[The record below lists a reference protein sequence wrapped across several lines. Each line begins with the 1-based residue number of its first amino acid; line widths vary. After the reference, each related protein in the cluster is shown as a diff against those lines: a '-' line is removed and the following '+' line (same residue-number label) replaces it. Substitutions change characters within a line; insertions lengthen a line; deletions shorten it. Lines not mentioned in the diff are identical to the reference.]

1 MVTPLDCRAFP
12 YFWKEPDQYPPI
24 MSDLKYFNL
33 LADQYPNR
41 AQVGKEIV
49 LLESQMNLPKGNEI
63 FLSDIHGEHEPF
75 LHVLKNGSGIIKEK
89 IRALFGSELEEADI
103 NQLASIIYY
112 PKEKVDLLLEGD
124 LEPALFYENT
134 LVRLIQISR
143 DFARIYPNRK
153 LLKLLP
159 QDYGDIILE
168 MVAERDLGAD
178 NGYYRQVIRSI
189 IDIDQCQ
196 QLIISLSTFIQ
207 RLAVDRIHIIG
218 DIYDRG
224 PGADIIMEKLIE
236 YHSVDIQWGNHDI
249 VWMGAAAGSPACIAN
264 VLRLSLRYANT
275 ETLEQGYGINLVQL
289 ASFAIE
295 HYKDDKSMVF
305 NPKVTPDE
313 LLNQSEQWLNRLM
326 HKAITIIQFKLEGQL
341 IKRRPEF
348 GMEDRLLLDN
358 LNLQDGTVT
367 IDGTAHP
374 LNDTFLPSIIAEDP
388 YRLTAEEDQLMK
400 RLISSFR
407 ESAKLQR
414 HVSFLYENGGMYKAI
429 NNSLLYH
436 GCIPLTADG
445 QLKSVKLGAEPTK
458 GKALLAHLERVVRQ
472 GYFGKSGTSA
482 RSLGE
487 DMAWYLWA
495 GPDSP
500 IFGKDKMAT
509 FERYFLEDE
518 GVQKETMNAYYDYRD
533 DPKTAAMILQE
544 FGLDDPMAMIMNG
557 HVPVQVKKGES
568 PIKADGKLLVI
579 DGGFAKAYQGQTGIA
594 GFSLISDAYGRQL
607 IAHEPFESTEKA
619 IHEELDIAYSETLL
633 GQSDHMLRVHE
644 MDDGADLSEKITDL
658 RQLLKLFETG
668 QIQERK
674 VGVDR

>member
-1 MVTPLDCRAFP
+1 
-12 YFWKEPDQYPPI
+12 
-24 MSDLKYFNL
+24 MSDLKYYNL
-33 LADQYPNR
+33 LAKQFPNR
-41 AQVGKEIV
+41 ASVGKEIV
-49 LLESQMNLPKGNEI
+49 LLESQLNLPKGNEL
-63 FLSDIHGEHEPF
+63 FLSDVHGEHEPF

-89 IRALFGSELEEADI
+89 IKQLFGSELSEKSI

-112 PKEKVDLLLEGD
+112 PKEKVELLLENGM
-124 LEPALFYENT
+124 EPALFYEHT
-134 LVRLIQISR
+134 LIRLISIAR

-153 LLKLLP
+153 LNALLP
-159 QDYGDIILE
+159 ADYGDIILE
-168 MVAERDLGAD
+168 MVAERALGTD
-178 NGYYRQVIRSI
+178 NGYYKQIIQSI
-189 IDIDQCQ
+189 IDIDQCP

-236 YHSVDIQWGNHDI
+236 YHSVDIQWGNHDM

-295 HYKDDKSMVF
+295 HYKNDKSIIF

-313 LLNQSEQWLNRLM
+313 LLNQSEHWLNRLM
-326 HKAITIIQFKLEGQL
+326 HKAVTVIQFKLEGQL

-348 GMEDRLLLDN
+348 HMDDRLLLDQ
-358 LNLQDGTVT
+358 LNLEKGTVH
-367 IDGTAHP
+367 INGKDHA
-374 LNDTFLPSIIAEDP
+374 LNDTFLPTIDNKDP
-388 YRLTAEEDQLMK
+388 HQLSEEENQLMK
-400 RLISSFR
+400 RLITSFKESS
-407 ESAKLQR
+407 KLQR

-436 GCIPLTADG
+436 GCIPLTEEG
-445 QLKSVKLGAEPTK
+445 LLKPVSLGGEQK
-458 GKALLAHLERVVRQ
+458 HGKALMDYLEGIVKQ
-472 GYFGKSGTSA
+472 GYFGKNGTA
-482 RSLGE
+482 AKALGE

-509 FERYFLEDE
+509 FERYFLSDE
-518 GVQKETMNAYYDYRD
+518 TVQNEQMNPYYQYRD
-533 DPKTAAMILQE
+533 DPKTADMILKE
-544 FGLDDPMAMIMNG
+544 FGLEAGNAMIMNG

-568 PIKADGKLLVI
+568 PVKAEGKLVVI

-594 GFSLISDAYGRQL
+594 GFSLISNAYGRQL
-607 IAHEPFESTEKA
+607 IAHEPFDSTERA

-633 GQSDHMLRVHE
+633 GQSDHMLSIRE
-644 MDDGADLSEKITDL
+644 LDEGRLLTDKIKDL
-658 RQLLKLFETG
+658 RMLLNFFESG
-668 QIQERK
+668 AIQERK
-674 VGVDR
+674 VSSSI

>member
-1 MVTPLDCRAFP
+1 MP
-12 YFWKEPDQYPPI
+12 
-24 MSDLKYFNL
+24 DLKYFKL
-33 LADQYPNR
+33 LSDQFPNAAR
-41 AQVGKEIV
+41 VGKEIV
-49 LLESQMNLPKGNEI
+49 LLESQLNLPKGNEI

-89 IRALFGSELEEADI
+89 IHSLFGLEITEPEI

-124 LEPALFYENT
+124 LEPTAFYEQT
-134 LVRLIQISR
+134 LSRLVRIAR

-153 LLKLLP
+153 LNALLP
-159 QDYGDIILE
+159 RDYGDIILE

-178 NGYYRQVIRSI
+178 NSYYRQIISSI

-224 PGADIIMEKLIE
+224 PGADIIVEKLIE

-249 VWMGAAAGSPACIAN
+249 VWMGAASGSPACIAN

-295 HYKDDKSMVF
+295 HYKQDQSIIF

-313 LLNQSEQWLNRLM
+313 LLNQSEHWLNRLM

-341 IKRRPEF
+341 IQRRPEF
-348 GMEDRLLLDN
+348 DMDNRLLLN
-358 LNLQDGTVT
+358 QLNLEKGT
-367 IDGTAHP
+367 IHLNGKDHE
-374 LNDTFLPSIIAEDP
+374 LNDTFLPTINPDDP
-388 YRLTAEEDQLMK
+388 YELSREEGELMN
-400 RLISSFR
+400 RLIASFR
-407 ESAKLQR
+407 ESDKLQR

-429 NNSLLYH
+429 NNNLLYH
-436 GCIPLTADG
+436 GCIPLNEDG
-445 QLKSVKLGAEPTK
+445 QLKSVSLGGKPKK
-458 GKALLAHLERVVRQ
+458 GKALMDYLETVVRN
-472 GYFGKSGTSA
+472 GYFGRKGTEA
-482 RSLGE
+482 RQLGE

-500 IFGKDKMAT
+500 IFGKNKMAT
-509 FERYFLEDE
+509 FERYFLEDSDVRE
-518 GVQKETMNAYYDYRD
+518 EIMSPYYQYRD
-533 DPKTAAMILQE
+533 DPATADMILKE
-544 FGLDDPMAMIMNG
+544 FGLETGNAMIMNG
-557 HVPVQVKKGES
+557 HVPVQVRKGES
-568 PIKADGKLLVI
+568 PIKAKGKLVVI
-579 DGGFAKAYQGQTGIA
+579 DGGFAKAYQGETGIA
-594 GFSLISDAYGRQL
+594 GFSLIFNAFGRQL

-619 IHEELDIAYSETLL
+619 ITEELDIAYSETLL
-633 GQSDHMLRVHE
+633 GQAEQMLRVHE
-644 MDDGADLSEKITDL
+644 LDDGEIILDKIRDL
-658 RQLLKLFETG
+658 RRLLNLFETG
-668 QIQERK
+668 EIQERK
-674 VGVDR
+674 VRVD

>member
-1 MVTPLDCRAFP
+1 MP
-12 YFWKEPDQYPPI
+12 
-24 MSDLKYFNL
+24 DLKYFNL
-33 LADQYPNR
+33 LAEQFPNR
-41 AQVGKEIV
+41 ARVGKEIV
-49 LLESQMNLPKGNEI
+49 LLESQLNLPKGNEI

-89 IRALFGSELEEADI
+89 IKQLFGAELADQSI

-112 PKEKVDLLLEGD
+112 PKEKVELLLESGT
-124 LEPALFYENT
+124 EPTLFYEQT
-134 LVRLIQISR
+134 LVRLVKIAR

-153 LLKLLP
+153 LNKLLP
-159 QDYGDIILE
+159 VDYGDIILE

-178 NGYYRQVIRSI
+178 NGYYRQIIQSI

-224 PGADIIMEKLIE
+224 PAADIIMEKLIE
-236 YHSVDIQWGNHDI
+236 YHSVDIQWGNHDM

-295 HYKDDKSMVF
+295 HYKNDKSIVF

-313 LLNQSEQWLNRLM
+313 LLNQSEHWLNRLM

-348 GMEDRLLLDN
+348 DMNDRLLLDQ
-358 LNLQDGTVT
+358 LNLEHGTVH
-367 IDGTAHP
+367 INGKDHA
-374 LNDTFLPSIIAEDP
+374 LNDTFLPTINAEDP
-388 YRLTAEEDQLMK
+388 HQLSKEESQLME
-400 RLISSFR
+400 RLITSFR
-407 ESAKLQR
+407 ESSKLQR

-436 GCIPLTADG
+436 GCIPLTDKG
-445 QLKSVKLGAEPTK
+445 LLKPVSLGSEPKQGKDLMDYLEGIVK
-458 GKALLAHLERVVRQ
+458 Q
-472 GYFGKSGTSA
+472 GYFGKSGTKA
-482 RSLGE
+482 KALGE

-518 GVQKETMNAYYDYRD
+518 VVQKEHMNPYYQYRD
-533 DPKTAAMILQE
+533 DPNTADMILRE
-544 FGLDDPMAMIMNG
+544 FGLASNNAMIMNG

-568 PIKADGKLLVI
+568 PVKADGKLVVI

-594 GFSLISDAYGRQL
+594 GFSLISNAYGRQL
-607 IAHEPFESTEKA
+607 IAHEPFDSTEKA
-619 IHEELDIAYSETLL
+619 IHKELDIAYSETLL
-633 GQSDHMLRVHE
+633 GQSDHMLRIHE
-644 MDDGADLSEKITDL
+644 LDEGRMLSEKIKDL
-658 RQLLKLFETG
+658 KTLLQYFESG
-668 QIQERK
+668 AIQERK
-674 VGVDR
+674 VSASTL

>member
-1 MVTPLDCRAFP
+1 MPN
-12 YFWKEPDQYPPI
+12 
-24 MSDLKYFNL
+24 LKYFKL
-33 LADQYPNR
+33 LSEQFPNR
-41 AQVGKEIV
+41 ARVGKEIV
-49 LLESQMNLPKGNEI
+49 LLESQLNLPKGNEI
-63 FLSDIHGEHEPF
+63 FLSDVHGEHEPF
-75 LHVLKNGSGIIKEK
+75 LHMLKNGSGIIKEK
-89 IRALFGSELEEADI
+89 IKMLFGSELEGNSI

-112 PKEKVDLLLEGD
+112 PKEKVELLLDKG
-124 LEPALFYENT
+124 LEPALFYEQT
-134 LVRLIQISR
+134 LVRLVQIAR

-153 LLKLLP
+153 LNKLLP
-159 QDYGDIILE
+159 ADYGDIILE
-168 MVAERDLGAD
+168 MVGERDLGAD
-178 NGYYRQVIRSI
+178 NGYYRQIIQSI

-196 QLIISLSTFIQ
+196 QLIISLCTFIQ

-295 HYKDDKSMVF
+295 HYKHDKSIVF

-313 LLNQSEQWLNRLM
+313 LLNQSEHWLNRLM

-348 GMEDRLLLDN
+348 DMDDRLLLDH
-358 LNLQDGTVT
+358 LDIERGVVQ
-367 IDGTAHP
+367 IDGKDHA
-374 LNDTFLPSIIAEDP
+374 LNDTFLPTINPEHSHE
-388 YRLTAEEDQLMK
+388 LSTEEQQLME
-400 RLISSFR
+400 RLITSFKESS
-407 ESAKLQR
+407 KLQR
-414 HVSFLYENGGMYKAI
+414 HVGFLYEKGGMYKSI
-429 NNSLLYH
+429 NNNLLYH
-436 GCIPLTADG
+436 GCIPLTEEGD
-445 QLKSVKLGAEPTK
+445 LKPVSLGGEPKK
-458 GKALLAHLERVVRQ
+458 GKALMDYLESIVKH
-472 GYFGKSGTSA
+472 GYFGKVGTDA
-482 RSLGE
+482 RALGE

-509 FERYFLEDE
+509 FERYFLEDQE
-518 GVQKETMNAYYDYRD
+518 VQKETMNAYYQYRD
-533 DPKTAAMILQE
+533 NPDTSDLILKE
-544 FGLDDPMAMIMNG
+544 FGLSASNAMIMNG

-568 PIKADGKLLVI
+568 PIKAKGKLVVI

-594 GFSLISDAYGRQL
+594 GFSLISNAFGRQL
-607 IAHEPFESTEKA
+607 IAHEPFDSTEKA

-633 GQSDHMLRVHE
+633 GQSDHMLRVRE
-644 MDDGADLSEKITDL
+644 LDEGRIIKEKIQDL
-658 RQLLKLFETG
+658 RELLRLFETG
-668 QIQERK
+668 KIQERK
-674 VGVDR
+674 VSV

>member
-1 MVTPLDCRAFP
+1 MP
-12 YFWKEPDQYPPI
+12 
-24 MSDLKYFNL
+24 DLKYFNL
-33 LADQYPNR
+33 LSEQFPNR
-41 AQVGKEIV
+41 AKVGKEIV
-49 LLESQMNLPKGNEI
+49 LLESQLNLPKGNEI
-63 FLSDIHGEHEPF
+63 FLSDVHGEHEPF

-89 IRALFGSELEEADI
+89 IKALFGSEMEEKAI

-112 PKEKVDLLLEGD
+112 PKEKVELLLDSGI
-124 LEPALFYENT
+124 EPSLFYEQT
-134 LVRLIQISR
+134 LVRLVRIAR

-153 LLKLLP
+153 LNNLLP
-159 QDYGDIILE
+159 TDYGDIILE

-178 NGYYRQVIRSI
+178 NGYYRQIIQSV

-196 QLIISLSTFIQ
+196 QLIISLGTFIQ

-236 YHSVDIQWGNHDI
+236 YHSVDIQWGNHDM

-295 HYKDDKSMVF
+295 HYKHDKSIVF

-313 LLNQSEQWLNRLM
+313 LLNQSEHWLNRLM

-348 GMEDRLLLDN
+348 DMNDRLLLDD
-358 LNLQDGTVT
+358 LNLQNGSVHINGKDH
-367 IDGTAHP
+367 A
-374 LNDTFLPSIIAEDP
+374 LNDTFLPTINTDDP
-388 YRLTAEEDQLMK
+388 HQLSEEEEQLMA
-400 RLISSFR
+400 RLIASFK
-407 ESAKLQR
+407 ESQKLQR
-414 HVSFLYENGGMYKAI
+414 HVSFLYENGGMYKAT
-429 NNSLLYH
+429 NNNLLYH
-436 GCIPLTADG
+436 GCIPLTEEG
-445 QLKSVKLGAEPTK
+445 QLKPVSLGGKPKQGRELMNYLEAVVK
-458 GKALLAHLERVVRQ
+458 H
-472 GYFGKSGTSA
+472 GYFGKPGTEA
-482 RSLGE
+482 RALGE

-509 FERYFLEDE
+509 FERYFLEDKE
-518 GVQKETMNAYYDYRD
+518 VQKESMNPYYQYRD
-533 DPKTAAMILQE
+533 DPDTAEMILKE
-544 FGLDDPMAMIMNG
+544 FGFDAPNTMIMNG

-568 PIKADGKLLVI
+568 PIKADGKLVVI

-594 GFSLISDAYGRQL
+594 GFSLISNAFGRQL
-607 IAHEPFESTEKA
+607 IAHEPFDSTEKA
-619 IHEELDIAYSETLL
+619 IYEELDIAYSETLL
-633 GQSDHMLRVHE
+633 GQSDHMLRVRE
-644 MDDGADLSEKITDL
+644 LDEGQLISEKIKDL
-658 RQLLKLFETG
+658 RKLLEHFESG
-668 QIQERK
+668 AIQERK
-674 VGVDR
+674 VS